1 MKEKELQTARLLDY
15 MRRLPKGV
23 GITQKEAINELGIY
37 RLASR
42 ICDLKNSGYP
52 IESKFKRVRTRYG
65 ETSVKEYWL
74 GGANGRL

>member
-15 MRRLPKGV
+15 MKRLPKGV
-23 GITQKEAINELGIY
+23 GITQREAINDLGIY

-42 ICDLKNSGYP
+42 ICDLKQSGIP
-52 IESKFKRVRTRYG
+52 IQSQFKKVKTRYG

-74 GGANGRL
+74 GGKDAR